1 MGEPLKPVRGTH
13 VPKDQNPS
21 KPDPKHIFAR
31 VHQQLSSPDYRGEH
45 AIGDYYVAEKTVFDG
60 STAELSGRRRVGDMI
75 PLEAFFGSVPGTQKG
90 SSYDKA
96 NTVAHFFGNAGWD
109 IAEDID
115 GNRYVVGVPHEGS
128 FITVA
133 ELTEIRAQEAKEEA
147 ELPPKKMTAG
157 PGDDAK
163 ALEKAAKR
171 FKKDE

>member
-1 MGEPLKPVRGTH
+1 MGDPVKPIRGAH
-13 VPKDQNPS
+13 VPKNQKPS
-21 KPDPKHIFAR
+21 KPDPKQIFAR
-31 VHQQLSSPDYRGEH
+31 VHQQLSSPDYRGGH
-45 AIGDYYVAEKTVFDG
+45 MIGDYYLAEKTVFDG
-60 STAELSGRRRVGDMI
+60 PTAELHGRRRVGDMI

-96 NTVAHFFGNAGWD
+96 KKVAEFFGDAGWD

-128 FITVA
+128 FITIA
-133 ELTEIRAQEAKEEA
+133 QLTDIRAQEAQEEA

-163 ALEKAAKR
+163 ALEHAAKR